1 SVLGFMVGH
10 LTDYGMDP
18 PDDFNLCNQQVPG
31 ASNKDVFK
39 IEAAVLP
46 RLLPNWGD
54 WAGQTPSASGSL
66 AC

>member
-1 SVLGFMVGH
+1 MVGP
-10 LTDYGMDP
+10 LTVFGMDA

-39 IEAAVLP
+39 IEAAVFP
-46 RLLPNWGD
+46 RLLLNWGD
-54 WAGQTPSASGSL
+54 WAGQTPSPLGSL